1 VADQTGPG
9 APNDPTIPNPPP
21 PSWGTPP
28 PPPPPPQGP
37 GQGWQPQQPPP
48 TPPPAPPPGP
58 PPGQQGPPTWSQ
70 PPAGGPP
77 PYGGPP
83 PGGAWSGPPRRSGP
97 NRGVII
103 AIVAVV
109 ALIAAAVA
117 GALILGGGGDDDEPE
132 PAAGDGDLVSD
143 VQEVETAT
151 VRIVAQGS
159 FTDPEVGQVENAAGS
174 GSGFIIS
181 PDGIAVTNNHVVTG
195 AATLEVFVGGEDEGR
210 NAQVLATSECSD
222 LAVIDIDGDGFPY
235 MEFAPGEANTGLD
248 VFAAGYPGGDPEFTL
263 TEGIVSKADAG
274 GDTNWASVDSVVE
287 HSARINPGNS
297 GGPLVNEQGQVV
309 GVNYAGNTES
319 DQNFAISEPTV
330 TDVVDELRA
339 SRPVDYLGING
350 EAVADEEGQLSG
362 VWVAAVESGSPAA
375 DLGLRGGDIITK
387 LEGLALATDGTMK
400 DYCDILRTQGSDAE
414 LAAQVLRFSDDEFLQ
429 GTFNSGEELELSETL
444 GSDIEEEATAGG
456 GPATYDD
463 YEYVSDDS
471 DTISVEVPTAWSG
484 HDGSP
489 LENNGASYP
498 RVIAS
503 GDLAGFAANFTTSG
517 AFVVSLTGTE
527 FPAND
532 ATLTALLDGVGAS
545 SACPDATERED
556 YSDALYTGRYEL
568 RTGCEGT
575 DASFAGVVAAPEDG
589 SFTVFVGVQLTVDA
603 DFEALDRILASFVVT
618 PQ

>member
-1 VADQTGPG
+1 VADQQGPG
-9 APNDPTIPNPPP
+9 GPNDPTTPNPPP

-28 PPPPPPQGP
+28 PPPPPAPPPGP
-37 GQGWQPQQPPP
+37 GQGWQPQPPP

-58 PPGQQGPPTWSQ
+58 QGPPTWGQ

-83 PGGAWSGPPRRSGP
+83 PGGAYGGPPRRSGP

-109 ALIAAAVA
+109 ALIAAGVA
-117 GALILGGGGDDDEPE
+117 GALLLAGGGDDDDE
-132 PAAGDGDLVSD
+132 PAAPAGDGDLVSD
-143 VQEVETAT
+143 VQEVESAT

-195 AATLEVFVGGEDEGR
+195 AATLEVFVGSEDEGR
-210 NAQVLATSECSD
+210 NARVLATSECSD

-235 MEFAPGEANTGLD
+235 MEFASGEANTGLD

-274 GDTNWASVDSVVE
+274 GDTNWASVDSVIE
-287 HSARINPGNS
+287 HSATINPGNS
-297 GGPLVNEQGQVV
+297 GGPLVNQQGQIV
-309 GVNYAGNTES
+309 GVNYAGNSQSNEY
-319 DQNFAISEPTV
+319 FAISQPTL
-330 TDVVDELRA
+330 TDVVDELRE

-350 EAVADEEGQLSG
+350 QAVADEEGQLSG

-387 LEGLALATDGTMK
+387 IEGLALATDGTMK

-414 LAAQVLRFSDDEFLQ
+414 LAAQVLRFQDDEFLQ

-444 GSDIEEEATAGG
+444 GDIDDQATAGG
-456 GPATYDD
+456 GAASYED

-471 DTISVEVPTAWSG
+471 DTISVEVPTAWSQHLG
-484 HDGSP
+484 TA
-489 LENNGASYP
+489 LENNGSSYP
-498 RVIAS
+498 RVLAS
-503 GDLAGFAANFTTSG
+503 TDLNSFAANFTTPGTFVISLPG
-517 AFVVSLTGTE
+517 AE
-527 FPAND
+527 NPAND
-532 ATLTALLDGVGAS
+532 ATLTALLDGLGAS
-545 SACPDATERED
+545 TACPDATERED
-556 YSDALYTGRYEL
+556 YSDALYTGRKEVL
-568 RTGCEGT
+568 NGCEGT
-575 DASFAGVVAAPEDG
+575 NSSFAGVVAAPEDG
-589 SFTVFVGVQLTVDA
+589 SFTVFVGVQLTSDA